1 MQFFHFYS
9 NRYLGLQH
17 LIQLK
22 GMSDTDVSSEE
33 IILRVASEDPSAISA
48 FHTRACAVHFASASV
63 LFHLK
68 CCALQFFDNVAVH
81 QRQSQVY
88 LKAKLLEQM
97 KENRKKEIIV
107 ERYEAKLKEEH
118 EMLEYELQ
126 RANETRQRNQ
136 VQRNRAPASGRGGGV
151 RCLSARI
158 FPECH
163 RLPSLHH
170 PH

>member
-1 MQFFHFYS
+1 LCRAFCIRF
-9 NRYLGLQH
+9 GV
-17 LIQLK
+17 
-22 GMSDTDVSSEE
+22 VSFEM
-33 IILRVASEDPSAISA
+33 LR
-48 FHTRACAVHFASASV
+48 
-63 LFHLK
+63 
-68 CCALQFFDNVAVH
+68 ALQFCDHVAVH

-136 VQRNRAPASGRGGGV
+136 FQRNKAPASGRGGGV
-151 RCLSARI
+151 RCPSARI

-163 RLPSLHH
+163 RPPSLHH